1 MYGSV
6 FKMKAKAGAKG
17 DLISLMDDE
26 MRTRVLKGV
35 RASYLLDGGGD
46 EVWGVAVFDDEKTY
60 RENAA
65 SPEQDAAY
73 RRMRALLQAD
83 PEWHDGAISA
93 WTAQAAAR

>member
-6 FKMKAKAGAKG
+6 FKMKVKPGAKD
-17 DLISLMDDE
+17 DLISLMDEE
-26 MRTRVLKGV
+26 MRTRVLKGI
-35 RASYLLDGGGD
+35 RASYLLDAGGD
-46 EVWGVAVFDDEKTY
+46 DVWGVAVFDDEATY
-60 RENAA
+60 RQNAA

-83 PEWHDGAISA
+83 PEWHDGGINA